1 LFQEN
6 KWVELKFEAR
16 RKIELLAL
24 EKYDVYGKVETVI
37 VRNEYPEHPV
47 HRFKVTEGFDYKK
60 AREV

>member
-1 LFQEN
+1 
-6 KWVELKFEAR
+6 VELKFEAR